1 MEIPAKAEKILNTL
15 QSAGYEAYVVGGC
28 VRDSLL
34 NRTPGD
40 WDITT
45 SATPWQ
51 VKALFRKT
59 VDTGLKHGTV
69 TVLDGGEQ
77 FEVTTYRV
85 DGTYE
90 DGRHPSS
97 VTFTGSLK
105 EDLQRRDFTI
115 NAMAYNKKDGL
126 VDIFGGVRDLDRRL
140 IRAVGDPEKRFE
152 EDALRMM
159 RAVRFAAQLDY
170 KIDEDT
176 AAAIG
181 KLAPNLQKVSS
192 ERIRT
197 ELEKLLVSD
206 HPEKLR
212 TAYET
217 GLTRYFLPEFDVC
230 MATPQ
235 NNPHH
240 CYSVGEHILHSV
252 TAAAAGEKAAAKA
265 LPAGVNVTAGWDGRQ
280 KRILRLTMLLHDI
293 AKPACRQT
301 DENGIDHFHG
311 HVEQSA
317 LLADTILR
325 RLKYDNDTRRSV
337 VQLIKYHD
345 WRFDSD
351 PKSVRRAAAVVTREL
366 FPLLMEVKRADIEA
380 QSDYTREEKTAQL
393 EGWIRVWNESVRA
406 GDCLTVKELKV
417 TGEDLIA
424 AGIKPGRQIGKTLH
438 LMLEDVLETPSHND
452 RQYLLSRYT

>member
-280 KRILRLTMLLHDI
+280 KRILRLLLCSP
-293 AKPACRQT
+293 AKAA
-301 DENGIDHFHG
+301 IDW
-311 HVEQSA
+311 V
-317 LLADTILR
+317 
-325 RLKYDNDTRRSV
+325 
-337 VQLIKYHD
+337 
-345 WRFDSD
+345 
-351 PKSVRRAAAVVTREL
+351 
-366 FPLLMEVKRADIEA
+366 
-380 QSDYTREEKTAQL
+380 
-393 EGWIRVWNESVRA
+393 
-406 GDCLTVKELKV
+406 
-417 TGEDLIA
+417 
-424 AGIKPGRQIGKTLH
+424 
-438 LMLEDVLETPSHND
+438 
-452 RQYLLSRYT
+452 

>member
-1 MEIPAKAEKILNTL
+1 MELPAKAENILNIL
-15 QSAGYEAYVVGGC
+15 HDAGYEAYVVGGC
-28 VRDSLL
+28 VRDRLL
-34 NRTPGD
+34 GRTPGD

-51 VKALFRKT
+51 VKELFRRT

-69 TVLDGGEQ
+69 TVLDGEDQ

-85 DGTYE
+85 DGVYE

-115 NAMAYNKKDGL
+115 NAMAYNRQDGL
-126 VDIFGGVRDLDRRL
+126 VDIFGGVRDLDGRI

-159 RAVRFAAQLDY
+159 RAVRFSAQLDY
-170 KIDEDT
+170 EIDDGT
-176 AAAIG
+176 RDAII
-181 KLAPNLQKVSS
+181 KLAPNLRKVSS
-192 ERIRT
+192 ERIRA

-212 TAYET
+212 IAYET
-217 GLTRYFLPEFDVC
+217 GMTRYFLPELDVC
-230 MATPQ
+230 METPQ

-240 CYSVGEHILHSV
+240 CFSVGEHILCSL
-252 TAAAAGEKAAAKA
+252 TKAASGDAA
-265 LPAGVNVTAGWDGRQ
+265 QWDERQ
-280 KRILRLTMLLHDI
+280 KRVLRLTMLLHDI

-301 DENGIDHFHG
+301 DEYGIDHFHG
-311 HVEQSA
+311 HVEMSA
-317 LLADTILR
+317 DLADTILR

-337 VQLIKYHD
+337 VQLIKFHD
-345 WRFDSD
+345 WRFGEDQ
-351 PKSVRRAAAVVTREL
+351 KSVRKAAAVTGREL
-366 FPLLMEVKRADIEA
+366 FPLLMEVKRADIRA
-380 QSDYTREEKTAQL
+380 QSDYKRQEKTAQL
-393 EGWIRVWNESVRA
+393 ENWIRVFEESSRA

-424 AGIKPGRQIGKTLH
+424 AGIKPGRQIGRTLH
-438 LMLEDVLETPSHND
+438 LMLEDVLAEPSHND
-452 RQYLLSRYT
+452 RDYLLSRYTGQS